1 MSRRKTQRPDQLQ
14 VASGGVTV
22 LLAVGCVV
30 LLWMTAGAVLGI
42 VLLLLSP
49 LWILNVALG
58 GGFDDS
64 PLDGL
69 GRWRR
74 FRTDPSSFL
83 NRSA

>member
-1 MSRRKTQRPDQLQ
+1 MSRQKTQRPDQLQ
-14 VASGGVTV
+14 VASGAVTV
-22 LLAVGCVV
+22 LLAIGFVV

-49 LWILNVALG
+49 LWIVNVALG

-64 PLDGL
+64 PLDGI

-74 FRTDPSSFL
+74 FRSDPSNFFH
-83 NRSA
+83 RSA